1 MKGNKLNTKYV
12 EMVYNQM
19 PYQIKEGV
27 GFPDA
32 YIFLTN
38 EQEQFI
44 IELFENERQA
54 VKETLLET
62 IDEMKGLV
70 DEL

>member
-1 MKGNKLNTKYV
+1 MNTKYL
-12 EMVYNQM
+12 ESTYNEI
-19 PYQIKEGV
+19 PYHVKETA

-44 IELFENERQA
+44 IELFENERKA
-54 VKETLLET
+54 VKQTTLE
-62 IDEMKGLV
+62 IIEEMKGLI

>member
-1 MKGNKLNTKYV
+1 MNTKHL
-12 EMVYNQM
+12 EKVYNEIT
-19 PYQIKEGV
+19 YHLKEEV

-44 IELFENERQA
+44 MELFENEREA

-62 IDEMKGLV
+62 VEEMKGLI

>member
-1 MKGNKLNTKYV
+1 MNTKQL
-12 EMVYNQM
+12 EQVYNEM
-19 PYQIKEGV
+19 PYQIKACV

-44 IELFENERQA
+44 IDLFENERQA

-62 IDEMKGLV
+62 VDEMKGLI

>member
-1 MKGNKLNTKYV
+1 MNTKHL
-12 EMVYNQM
+12 EQVYDEIPFQV
-19 PYQIKEGV
+19 KECV

-44 IELFENERQA
+44 IDLFENERQA

-62 IDEMKGLV
+62 VEEMKGLI

>member
-1 MKGNKLNTKYV
+1 MNTRHL
-12 EMVYNQM
+12 ESIYNEI
-19 PYQIKEGV
+19 PFQIKEMV
-27 GFPDA
+27 GFPDS

-38 EQEQFI
+38 DQEQFI

-54 VKETLLET
+54 VKEPLLET
-62 IDEMKGLV
+62 LNEMKGLV

>member
-1 MKGNKLNTKYV
+1 MNTKYL
-12 EMVYNQM
+12 ELIYNQI
-19 PYQIKEGV
+19 PYQVKDTV

-38 EQEQFI
+38 DQEQFI
-44 IELFENERQA
+44 MELFENERQA

>member
-1 MKGNKLNTKYV
+1 MNIKHLERIYN
-12 EMVYNQM
+12 EMQ
-19 PYQIKEGV
+19 YQIKNNI

-38 EQEQFI
+38 DQEQFI
-44 IELFENERQA
+44 MELFENERQA
-54 VKETLLET
+54 VKEVLLET
-62 IDEMKGLV
+62 VEEMKGLI

>member
-1 MKGNKLNTKYV
+1 MNNKHL
-12 EMVYNQM
+12 EEIYNEM
-19 PYQIKEGV
+19 PYQIKQSV
-27 GFPDA
+27 DFPDA

-38 EQEQFI
+38 DQEQFI

-62 IDEMKGLV
+62 IEEMKELV
-70 DEL
+70 NEL

>member
-1 MKGNKLNTKYV
+1 MNTKHLESIYD
-12 EMVYNQM
+12 QI
-19 PYQIKEGV
+19 PYQVKEIV

-62 IDEMKGLV
+62 INEMKGLV

>member
-1 MKGNKLNTKYV
+1 MNTKHL
-12 EMVYNQM
+12 ELIYNEI
-19 PYQIKEGV
+19 PYQVKDMV

-32 YIFLTN
+32 YLFLTN

-44 IELFENERQA
+44 IELFENEREA
-54 VKETLLET
+54 VKESLLET

>member
-1 MKGNKLNTKYV
+1 MNTRRL
-12 EMVYNQM
+12 EQVYNEI
-19 PYQIKEGV
+19 PFQIKESI

-44 IELFENERQA
+44 IDLFENERQA
-54 VKETLLET
+54 VKDTLLET
-62 IDEMKGLV
+62 VDEMKGLI

>member
-1 MKGNKLNTKYV
+1 VNTKYL
-12 EMVYNQM
+12 ESIYNQI
-19 PYQIKEGV
+19 PYQVKDTV

-38 EQEQFI
+38 DQEQFI
-44 IELFENERQA
+44 MELFENERQA

>member
-1 MKGNKLNTKYV
+1 LNTKYL
-12 EMVYNQM
+12 ESVYNEM
-19 PYQIKEGV
+19 PYHVKELV

-44 IELFENERQA
+44 IELFENERNA
-54 VKETLLET
+54 VKQVMLENLK
-62 IDEMKGLV
+62 EMKGLI

>member
-1 MKGNKLNTKYV
+1 MNTKYL
-12 EMVYNQM
+12 ESIYNQM
-19 PYQIKEGV
+19 PYQVKENV

-38 EQEQFI
+38 DQEQFI
-44 IELFENERQA
+44 IEMFENERKA

-62 IDEMKGLV
+62 VEEMKGLIN
-70 DEL
+70 EL

>member
-1 MKGNKLNTKYV
+1 MNIKHLERT
-12 EMVYNQM
+12 YNEI
-19 PYQIKEGV
+19 PYQVKDNI

-38 EQEQFI
+38 DQEQFI
-44 IELFENERQA
+44 IELFENERKA
-54 VKETLLET
+54 VKSELLET

-70 DEL
+70 NEL

>member
-1 MKGNKLNTKYV
+1 MNTKHL
-12 EMVYNQM
+12 ESIYNEIPFQV
-19 PYQIKEGV
+19 KEIV

-38 EQEQFI
+38 EQEQFM
-44 IELFENERQA
+44 IELFDKERKA

-62 IDEMKGLV
+62 IEEMKGLV
-70 DEL
+70 NEL

>member
-1 MKGNKLNTKYV
+1 MSTRKL
-12 EMVYNQM
+12 ESIYNEM
-19 PYQIKEGV
+19 PYQVKESV

-54 VKETLLET
+54 VKVTLLET
-62 IDEMKGLV
+62 VDEMKGLI

>member
-1 MKGNKLNTKYV
+1 MNNKYL
-12 EMVYNQM
+12 ESVYNEI
-19 PYQIKEGV
+19 PYHVKSNV
-27 GFPDA
+27 NFPDA
-32 YIFLTN
+32 YILLTN
-38 EQEQFI
+38 DQEQFI

-62 IDEMKGLV
+62 VEEMKGLI

>member
-1 MKGNKLNTKYV
+1 MIKSIVIYKSLLIALNR
-12 EMVYNQM
+12 M
-19 PYQIKEGV
+19 

-32 YIFLTN
+32 YIFLTR

-44 IELFENERQA
+44 IELFENERYA
-54 VKETLLET
+54 VKEALLET
-62 IDEMKGLV
+62 VEEMKGLI

>member
-1 MKGNKLNTKYV
+1 MNTKHI
-12 EMVYNQM
+12 ELIYNEIPFQV
-19 PYQIKEGV
+19 KESV
-27 GFPDA
+27 GFPDS

-38 EQEQFI
+38 DQEYFI

>member
-1 MKGNKLNTKYV
+1 MNTKYL
-12 EMVYNQM
+12 EQVYNEISYNTKQN
-19 PYQIKEGV
+19 V

-38 EQEQFI
+38 DQEQFI
-44 IELFENERQA
+44 MELFENERQA

-62 IDEMKGLV
+62 VEEMKGLIN
-70 DEL
+70 EL

>member
-1 MKGNKLNTKYV
+1 MNTNHLEQIYD
-12 EMVYNQM
+12 ET
-19 PYQIKEGV
+19 PYHVKERV

-38 EQEQFI
+38 DQEQFI

-54 VKETLLET
+54 VKESLLET
-62 IDEMKGLV
+62 IDEMKELV
-70 DEL
+70 NEL

>member
-1 MKGNKLNTKYV
+1 MNTKHL
-12 EMVYNQM
+12 ELIYNEI
-19 PYQIKEGV
+19 PYQIKDMV

-32 YIFLTN
+32 YLFLTN

-44 IELFENERQA
+44 IELFENEREA
-54 VKETLLET
+54 VKESLLET
-62 IDEMKGLV
+62 INEMKGLV

>member
-1 MKGNKLNTKYV
+1 MNISHLEKIYD
-12 EMVYNQM
+12 EI
-19 PYQIKEGV
+19 PYQVKAIV

-38 EQEQFI
+38 SQEQFI
-44 IELFENERQA
+44 MELFENERQA

-62 IDEMKGLV
+62 IEEMKGLV
-70 DEL
+70 NEL

>member
-1 MKGNKLNTKYV
+1 MNTRHL
-12 EMVYNQM
+12 ESIYNEIPFQV
-19 PYQIKEGV
+19 KEVV
-27 GFPDA
+27 GFPDS

-38 EQEQFI
+38 DQEQFI

-54 VKETLLET
+54 VKEPLLET
-62 IDEMKGLV
+62 LNEMKGLV

>member
-1 MKGNKLNTKYV
+1 MNTKYV

-19 PYQIKEGV
+19 PYQVKESW
-27 GFPDA
+27 FPDA

>member
-1 MKGNKLNTKYV
+1 MNTKYL
-12 EMVYNQM
+12 ESVYNEM
-19 PYQIKEGV
+19 PYQVKDSV

-32 YIFLTN
+32 YIFLTR

-44 IELFENERQA
+44 IELFENERYA
-54 VKETLLET
+54 VKEALLET
-62 IDEMKGLV
+62 VEEMKGLI

>member
-1 MKGNKLNTKYV
+1 MSNKRI
-12 EMVYNQM
+12 EAIYNEM
-19 PYQIKEGV
+19 PYQIKANV

-32 YIFLTN
+32 YLFLTN
-38 EQEQFI
+38 DQEQFI
-44 IELFENERQA
+44 IDLFENERIA
-54 VKETLLET
+54 VKEVLLET

>member
-1 MKGNKLNTKYV
+1 MNTKYI
-12 EMVYNQM
+12 ESVYNEI
-19 PYQIKEGV
+19 PYQIKSSV

-38 EQEQFI
+38 DQEQFI

-62 IDEMKGLV
+62 VEEMKGLI

>member
-1 MKGNKLNTKYV
+1 
-12 EMVYNQM
+12 M
-19 PYQIKEGV
+19 PYHVKELV

-44 IELFENERQA
+44 IELFENERNA
-54 VKETLLET
+54 VKQVMLENLK
-62 IDEMKGLV
+62 EMKGLI

>member
-1 MKGNKLNTKYV
+1 
-12 EMVYNQM
+12 MVN
-19 PYQIKEGV
+19 
-27 GFPDA
+27 FPDA

-44 IELFENERQA
+44 MELFENERHT

-62 IDEMKGLV
+62 VEEMKGLI

>member
-1 MKGNKLNTKYV
+1 MKTKHL
-12 EMVYNQM
+12 ESIYNQI
-19 PYQIKEGV
+19 PYQVKEIV